1 MNLNDNDLVLYG
13 NPTPSDLQFLHDNP
27 FSFPSTT
34 SSFSSTLSSTRS
46 NAVSA
51 PPELDRL
58 FNSIC
63 EKYTELV
70 QLSNIQLPQ
79 EWSIPDLIRAIM
91 GNESVII
98 PGYLESTYYDLFLRG
113 NNSWL
118 FEDLRDFINLINYA
132 PPVWSGWD
140 GWKDIVF
147 TAFFPYLTLITEGPR

>member
-1 MNLNDNDLVLYG
+1 MGILRPVIYNLSMITLFRSL
-13 NPTPSDLQFLHDNP
+13 PQLALSLQLFLQQGR
-27 FSFPSTT
+27 
-34 SSFSSTLSSTRS
+34 TR
-46 NAVSA
+46 
-51 PPELDRL
+51 PELDRL

-79 EWSIPDLIRAIM
+79 EWSIPDLIRAVM

-132 PPVWSGWD
+132 PPV
-140 GWKDIVF
+140 
-147 TAFFPYLTLITEGPR
+147 